1 MILNIAA
8 YRFVDLDGLDERRA
22 RLLQAGRSLGLR
34 GTVLLAPEGVNLFVS
49 GEPDPVR
56 SLLRLLEDD
65 APLAG
70 MELKESWS
78 ESVSFRR
85 WRVRIKREIVTL
97 RRPRIRPQ
105 DGRAPAVDPATLAR
119 WLDAGRDDE
128 GREVAM
134 LDTRNGFEVAAGSF
148 DGALDLG
155 LRSFGDLPGAIA
167 PLCASL
173 ADKRVVA
180 FCTGGIRCEKAVLH
194 MREAGLS
201 HAVQLEGGVLRW
213 FEALGGR
220 HWHGELFVFDERVGL
235 TPALRPVAA

>member
-22 RLLQAGRSLGLR
+22 RLLQAGRSLGLG
-34 GTVLLAPEGVNLFVS
+34 GTVLLAPEGVNLFAS
-49 GEPDPVR
+49 GEPDAVR
-56 SLLRLLEDD
+56 SLVRLLEDD
-65 APLAG
+65 EPLAG
-70 MELKESWS
+70 MEFKEIWS

-97 RRPRIRPQ
+97 RRPLIRPQ

-155 LRSFGDLPGAIA
+155 LRSFGELPAAIA
-167 PLCASL
+167 PLRASL

-194 MREAGLS
+194 MRDAGLS